1 MGGCE
6 TIINTLKEILGE
18 NGLII
23 MPAFTYY
30 TENKFFK
37 KYFKIDSVCSKD
49 IGIIA
54 ETFRKSSEVYRNFHP
69 FTSFS
74 FYGQNAKEYAKKYLM
89 ADSFTLNSPLGE
101 VLKRDGYVLML
112 GTDFSTL
119 TILHTAEYLADAP
132 YAAYKSIFNYIDN
145 GVKKT
150 IELRRTGHSGEFNK
164 IAPFLNI
171 NDKVK
176 IGNAQCYLINAR
188 QITEKAR

>member
-1 MGGCE
+1 
-6 TIINTLKEILGE
+6 
-18 NGLII
+18 
-23 MPAFTYY
+23 
-30 TENKFFK
+30 
-37 KYFKIDSVCSKD
+37 
-49 IGIIA
+49 
-54 ETFRKSSEVYRNFHP
+54 
-69 FTSFS
+69 
-74 FYGQNAKEYAKKYLM
+74 M

-188 QITEKAR
+188 QITEKAREIIIKDPDFFLCKDKRCKTCRERRKMCI